1 MGVEGDQ
8 RTAQGREWIREL
20 GQLPP
25 EAQPAI
31 AVREELLE
39 TYSVAP
45 RHLWLG
51 DEVIEVSPMVL
62 PSELEISLE
71 AGTWRRPA
79 GEDREQLVV
88 RIRVAP
94 PERVVADVAVGV
106 EEPGAERQARG
117 RESAEMRAGGA
128 EGEAAGPAGLEG
140 GDDARQ

>member
-71 AGTWRRPA
+71 ASARWCPP
-79 GEDREQLVV
+79 GEGRDQLVV
-88 RIRVAP
+88 RLS
-94 PERVVADVAVGV
+94 VVHT
-106 EEPGAERQARG
+106 EGAILYIPIWNVQPCLK
-117 RESAEMRAGGA
+117 RESPR
-128 EGEAAGPAGLEG
+128 
-140 GDDARQ
+140 R